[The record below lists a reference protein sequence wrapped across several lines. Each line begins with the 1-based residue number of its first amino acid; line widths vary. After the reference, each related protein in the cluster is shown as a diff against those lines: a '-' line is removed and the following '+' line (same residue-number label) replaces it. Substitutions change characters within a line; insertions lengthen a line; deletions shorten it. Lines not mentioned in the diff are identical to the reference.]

1 MIKKIDEQTK
11 TVYFSNNIENDD
23 IKKMAKIIK
32 QLGKV
37 SICFSVIGRT
47 EHERLGNEL
56 IRKLKEKRRIIGH
69 TDYQSYKVV
78 IELEKRFRAVFQF
91 QGAQGIRY
99 YKDQYNNWYGVIDG
113 EINFCCHWDKGIPPQ
128 EKLEFDRQEFD
139 VELLEAN

>member
-1 MIKKIDEQTK
+1 MIKKIDEKTK

-23 IKKMAKIIK
+23 IKKMVRIIK

-37 SICFSVIGRT
+37 SVCFSVTGRT

-56 IRKLKEKRRIIGH
+56 ISSLKERKRIIGN

-78 IELEKRFRAVFQF
+78 IELEKHFRAVYQF
-91 QGAQGIRY
+91 TGSQNIKY
-99 YKDQYNNWYGVIDG
+99 YKDQYNNWYGVIDD
-113 EINFCCHWDKGIPPQ
+113 EINFCCNYDKGIPPD